1 MVENVEKYQI
11 DVLRTMHFVRFE
23 EKMFSVKNGKICLFY
38 SVKLGMF
45 AIGENQQ
52 PQDGAA
58 N

>member
-1 MVENVEKYQI
+1 
-11 DVLRTMHFVRFE
+11 MHFVRFE
-23 EKMFSVKNGKICLFY
+23 EKMFSVKNEKICLFY

-52 PQDGAA
+52 PLDGAA

>member
-38 SVKLGMF
+38 SVKLGTF